1 MDKKKIIKIS
11 SFIILALMILIIF
24 ILFNKKNKIGNNINS
39 QEMESNILNTN
50 YYELIADIEIK
61 SNKNQNKYVIKQK
74 YQKNEKENNIENEQ
88 EVLEPSN
95 IAGVKIIKQNNKLI
109 IENTK
114 LDLKSIYENYNYISD
129 NNLDLITFI
138 KEYKNDN
145 NKIYK
150 TEKEKLIM
158 KVKNK
163 TLYIDKKTNK
173 PIKMEIQ
180 DANKNIAVYILY
192 REVSFKN

>member
-11 SFIILALMILIIF
+11 IFIILTLMILIIF
-24 ILFNKKNKIGNNINS
+24 ILVNKKNKIGNNINS

-61 SNKNQNKYVIKQK
+61 SNKNENKYLIKQK
-74 YQKNEKENNIENEQ
+74 YQKNEKENNIETEQ

-109 IENTK
+109 IENTN

-138 KEYKNDN
+138 EEYKNDN

-150 TEKEKLIM
+150 TEKEKLII
-158 KVKNK
+158 KVNNK

>member
-24 ILFNKKNKIGNNINS
+24 ILVNKKNKIGNNINS

-74 YQKNEKENNIENEQ
+74 YQKNEKENNIETEQ

-109 IENTK
+109 IENTN

-138 KEYKNDN
+138 EEYKNDN

>member
-11 SFIILALMILIIF
+11 IFIILTLMILIIF
-24 ILFNKKNKIGNNINS
+24 ILVNKKNKIGNNINS

-74 YQKNEKENNIENEQ
+74 YQKNEKENNIETEQ

-109 IENTK
+109 IENTN

-138 KEYKNDN
+138 EEYKNDN
-145 NKIYK
+145 NKICK

>member
-24 ILFNKKNKIGNNINS
+24 ILVNKKNKIGNNINS

-74 YQKNEKENNIENEQ
+74 YQKNEKENNIETEQ

-109 IENTK
+109 IENTN

-138 KEYKNDN
+138 EEYKNDN

-173 PIKMEIQ
+173 PIKMKIQ

>member
-11 SFIILALMILIIF
+11 IFIILTLMILIIF
-24 ILFNKKNKIGNNINS
+24 ILVNKKNKIGNNINS

-74 YQKNEKENNIENEQ
+74 YQKNEKENNIETEK

-109 IENTK
+109 IENTN

-138 KEYKNDN
+138 EEYKNDN

>member
-11 SFIILALMILIIF
+11 IFIILTLMILIIF
-24 ILFNKKNKIGNNINS
+24 ILVNKKNKIGNNINS

-74 YQKNEKENNIENEQ
+74 YQKNEKENNIETEQ

-95 IAGVKIIKQNNKLI
+95 IAGVKIIKQNNRLI
-109 IENTK
+109 IENTN

-138 KEYKNDN
+138 EEYKNDN

>member
-11 SFIILALMILIIF
+11 IFIILALMILIIF
-24 ILFNKKNKIGNNINS
+24 ILVNKKNKIGNNING

-74 YQKNEKENNIENEQ
+74 YQKNEKENNIETEQ

-109 IENTK
+109 IENTN

-138 KEYKNDN
+138 EEYKNDS
-145 NKIYK
+145 NKICK
-150 TEKEKLIM
+150 TEKEELIM